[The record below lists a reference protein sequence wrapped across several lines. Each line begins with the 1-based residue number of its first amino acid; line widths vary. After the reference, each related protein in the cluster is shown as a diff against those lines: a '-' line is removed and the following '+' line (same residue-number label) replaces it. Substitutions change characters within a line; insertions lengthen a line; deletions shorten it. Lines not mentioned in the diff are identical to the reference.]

1 MKNTLAENMLRFAP
15 KNLGASDIK
24 TLKQLAEQGEVAQKP
39 TSTSLQYIQTY
50 NIGGQLKANTTWISA
65 PFNGGTTYWLKPNL
79 AVAQPIGQ
87 KGIRLVAG
95 ETSQNKAGSKI
106 TPIGP
111 IIFGTDIYFDPTQND
126 MTGAASAQEAGNAV
140 GNSAYVGK
148 YCNILAGKTCQDQL
162 NAISQLLG
170 DIGVTQV
177 TNAAVVKGVANLIMN
192 MQAVLNSNYDDY
204 NTNIKTLEYAA
215 AKGQFLPN
223 TLYLRA

>member
-15 KNLGASDIK
+15 KNLKANDIK
-24 TLKQLAEQGEVAQKP
+24 TLKRLAEQGEVAQKP

-140 GNSAYVGK
+140 GDVAYVGK
-148 YCNILAGKTCQDQL
+148 YCKILSNATCQDQL
-162 NAISQLLG
+162 NVISELLG
-170 DIGVTQV
+170 NIGVTQV
-177 TNAAVVKGVANLIMN
+177 TNTAVVKGVANLIMN
-192 MQAVLNSNYDDY
+192 IQAVLNSNYDDY

>member
-15 KNLGASDIK
+15 KNLKANDIK
-24 TLKQLAEQGEVAQKP
+24 TLKSLAEQGDVAQKP

-95 ETSQNKAGSKI
+95 ETSFNKAGSKMS
-106 TPIGP
+106 PLGS
-111 IIFGTDIYFDPTQND
+111 IIFGTDIHFESTQND

-148 YCNILAGKTCQDQL
+148 YCKILTGSTCQDQL

-170 DIGVTQV
+170 NIGVTQV
-177 TNAAVVKGVANLIMN
+177 TNPEVVKGVANLIMN
-192 MQAVLNSNYDDY
+192 LRQLLNIGYSDYD
-204 NTNIKTLEYAA
+204 TNIKTLEYAA